1 MAGEVALNIL
11 MVEDDADTRENLR
24 DILEL
29 DGHRIVAVATAAEAL
44 ARDDWSFDTVLLDRR
59 LPDGSAVDLLP
70 ALKRLAP
77 AADVIILTGFADVE
91 GAIAALRLGAAD
103 YLLKPIN
110 ADELRTRV
118 TRLAERRRAE
128 NELRRRSVILQS
140 ALKQVSDAAMVIDR
154 GGKILLLSPAAERLI
169 GPLREG
175 DTIERDQWPGS
186 AYRTDGATPYAWD
199 ELPLARALRGEVI
212 IDEELYVRPPEDA
225 PGRWMSANA
234 SPLRDQGS
242 IQGGILI
249 LRDITERREAQS
261 RALQAERLA
270 AIGEMVTGLAHESRN
285 ALQRGQA
292 CLEMLVL
299 EMPDRQRV
307 KDLVA
312 RLQKALDDLK
322 CLYEDVRD
330 YAAPIQLRPRRSDLA
345 LVWRSVWKDLEPAR
359 KGRRA
364 VLRETGRAAE
374 TFALVDPFRIG
385 QVFRNLMEN
394 ALAACP
400 DPVEIAIGC
409 TPDELDGHPAL
420 RISVRD
426 DGPGLTPEQRQRVFQ
441 AFYTTKTKGTGLG
454 LAICRRILEAH
465 QGRISL
471 GDDPGQGAEF
481 ILVLP
486 RGNS

>member
-29 DGHRIVAVATAAEAL
+29 DGHHIVSAGTAAQAL

-140 ALKQVSDAAMVIDR
+140 ALKQVSDAAIVVDR
-154 GGKILLLSPAAERLI
+154 DRKILLLSPAAERLL

-175 DTIERDQWPGS
+175 DTIEEGLYLGS
-186 AYRTDGATPYAWD
+186 TYRADGATSYTWD
-199 ELPLARALRGEVI
+199 ELPLFRSLKGEVV
-212 IDEELYVRPPEDA
+212 IDEEMYIRPPGDA

-249 LRDITERREAQS
+249 LRDVTERKEAQA

-292 CLEMLVL
+292 CLEMLML
-299 EMPDRQRV
+299 EVPDRQRV
-307 KDLVA
+307 RDLIA

-330 YAAPIQLRPRRSDLA
+330 YAAPIQLRPRNSDLA
-345 LVWRSVWKDLEPAR
+345 HVWRSVWKDLEPAWQ
-359 KGRRA
+359 GRR
-364 VLRETGRAAE
+364 VVFREEIVETE
-374 TFALVDPFRIG
+374 TFAVVDPFRIG

-394 ALAACP
+394 ALAASP
-400 DPVEIAIGC
+400 DPVEIVIEC
-409 TPDELDGHPAL
+409 TSEDLDSYPAL

-426 DGPGLTPEQRQRVFQ
+426 DGPGFTPEQRQRVFQ

-454 LAICRRILEAH
+454 LAICRRIVEAH
-465 QGRISL
+465 KGRISL
-471 GDDPGQGAEF
+471 GDDPGPGAEF
-481 ILVLP
+481 ILILP
-486 RGNS
+486 RGNP